1 MKTYNVKTIQ
11 MAFALLLANEPNITR
26 GQEQI
31 FLKYGLVEIEDTI
44 HAHDPYN
51 LLG

>member
-1 MKTYNVKTIQ
+1 

-44 HAHDPYN
+44 HCHDPYN